1 MKRKSLKKKSV
12 IIRIILFTV
21 LIASNTFAWFIYITR
36 VDNNVSVHVKSWD
49 VTFQSGDHEI
59 SNTVELNV
67 DSLYPGMEDYVY
79 EISAYN
85 KSEVSATL
93 SYQIL
98 EANILGTEYVTE
110 EGRIEKGEDVLP
122 TDLTSL
128 ELEDMFKND
137 FPFSMS
143 INLSNQTILE
153 TNGNELFSI
162 NITWPYESNNDQED
176 TKWGIDAANYKKQ
189 YPSRSSITM
198 KIKVEVTQNNE

>member
-162 NITWPYESNNDQED
+162 NIT
-176 TKWGIDAANYKKQ
+176 
-189 YPSRSSITM
+189 
-198 KIKVEVTQNNE
+198 